1 MYKMFIW
8 TEHSSVF
15 TSEIYQKATIFFFSS
30 SFLGAFFG
38 HLCLNAGIY
47 SLDATQV
54 NVMLPTFKIYQS
66 DLHIAQLHY

>member
-38 HLCLNAGIY
+38 HLWLNAGIY